1 MSEAGAGEAQL
12 TADRKSIIVPVSA
25 LEPLL
30 NALCSLEEDAER
42 GAALSGLGID
52 APAYGRNWALWRART
67 RLDYRELKKL
77 KDCIWS
83 AIQHS
88 PATRFGT
95 VSAAAADKG
104 DANVE
109 NRKRRGERGRA
120 RT

>member
-1 MSEAGAGEAQL
+1 MSDAGEASAVL

-30 NALCSLEEDAER
+30 NALCSLEDDAER

-67 RLDYRELKKL
+67 RLDYRELKRL
-77 KDCIWS
+77 KDCIWP
-83 AIQHS
+83 AIQRS

-95 VSAAAADKG
+95 VSAATADKG
-104 DANVE
+104 DTNGE
-109 NRKRRGERGRA
+109 DGGRRGGRGRV